1 MVLLPKPLIFL
12 HDLSLAL
19 FTFHEEG
26 LKASVDGVG
35 LSMYTMWNSMRSTL
49 IVPVFRCLVALCL
62 IISVL
67 VSIESVYMN
76 LVILYVKLFGR
87 KPEKVYKWE
96 EMQKD
101 MELGHQNYPVIL
113 IQIPMYNEREV
124 FELSIGA
131 ACRLMWPSD
140 RLIVQVLDDSTD
152 PDIMELISTECA
164 KWAKDINIKYE
175 RRDNRNGYKAGA
187 LKHGM
192 RHSYV
197 KQCNYVVIFDAD
209 FQPETDYLQRTI
221 PFLIHNPE
229 LALVQARWKFGDS
242 LSPYLFVLAMECL
255 SRLLLSRYDA
265 GYIGYHPRTEEL
277 KILHLMF
284 ADDVM
289 VFFDGTANSLH
300 GISECLDDFA
310 SWSGLHI
317 NTTKTELFTVGS
329 DQSESVAITRYG
341 LTPGK
346 FPIRY
351 LGLPLT
357 SRKLKI
363 SEYAP
368 LMSKITT
375 RLQSL
380 SAKLLSFSGRL
391 QLLKTVIF
399 GIVTFWISAFILPKG
414 LNANTCL
421 LTRMQ
426 EMSLN
431 YHFMAEQQSGSTR
444 HAFFGFNGT
453 AGVWR
458 IAAMEEAGG
467 WKDRTTVEDMDLAV
481 RVGLLGWKFVFIND
495 VEVKSE
501 LPSQFKAFRF
511 QQHRWSCGPANLFRK
526 MTMEIIHNQRV
537 KIWKKFYVIYSFFFL
552 RKIMIHSFT
561 FFFYCVILPISVFV
575 PEVKIPNW
583 ATIYVPSVI
592 TLLSAIATPRSFYL
606 LIFWVLFENVM
617 AMHRAKGTLIGLFEG
632 GRVNEW
638 VVTEKLGDS
647 VTTELLPQS
656 RKPRYGFLERVNS
669 KEMVMGI
676 YILCCA
682 CYDFFFGNA
691 FLYLYLLMQAAAFLI
706 SGVGFVGS

>member
-1 MVLLPKPLIFL
+1 MVLLLKPLIFL

-19 FTFHEEG
+19 LTVMFHGEG
-26 LKASVDGVG
+26 LKASVDGVRTG
-35 LSMYTMWNSMRSTL
+35 MYTMWSSTRSTL
-49 IVPVFRCLVALCL
+49 IVPVFTCLVALCL
-62 IISVL
+62 IISFL

-76 LVILYVKLFGR
+76 LVILYVKLFDR

-96 EMQKD
+96 KMQED
-101 MELGHQNYPVIL
+101 MELGHQNYPVVL

-152 PDIMELISTECA
+152 PDIMELINMECA
-164 KWAKDINIKYE
+164 KWASRDINIKYE

-197 KQCNYVVIFDAD
+197 KQCNYLVIFDAD
-209 FQPETDYLQRTI
+209 FQPEPDYLQRTI

-229 LALVQARWKFGDS
+229 LALVQARWKF
-242 LSPYLFVLAMECL
+242 
-255 SRLLLSRYDA
+255 
-265 GYIGYHPRTEEL
+265 
-277 KILHLMF
+277 
-284 ADDVM
+284 
-289 VFFDGTANSLH
+289 
-300 GISECLDDFA
+300 
-310 SWSGLHI
+310 
-317 NTTKTELFTVGS
+317 
-329 DQSESVAITRYG
+329 
-341 LTPGK
+341 
-346 FPIRY
+346 
-351 LGLPLT
+351 
-357 SRKLKI
+357 
-363 SEYAP
+363 
-368 LMSKITT
+368 
-375 RLQSL
+375 
-380 SAKLLSFSGRL
+380 
-391 QLLKTVIF
+391 
-399 GIVTFWISAFILPKG
+399 
-414 LNANTCL
+414 
-421 LTRMQ
+421 
-426 EMSLN
+426 
-431 YHFMAEQQSGSTR
+431 EQQSGSTR

-526 MTMEIIHNQRV
+526 MTIEIIHNQRV

-552 RKIMIHSFT
+552 RKIIIHSFT
-561 FFFYCVILPISVFV
+561 FFFYCVILPTSVFV

-606 LIFWVLFENVM
+606 VIFWVLFENVM
-617 AMHRAKGTLIGLFEG
+617 AMHRTKGTLIGLFEG

-638 VVTEKLGDS
+638 VVTEKLGD
-647 VTTELLPQS
+647 TLATDLLPQL

-691 FLYLYLLMQAAAFLI
+691 FLYLYLLMQSAAFLI
-706 SGVGFVGS
+706 SGVGFVGT